1 MCVGDATA
9 FLEDGDVA
17 GPSLASAPMLEKMA
31 LWLFVC
37 VFKVLKCSLEA
48 GGR

>member
-1 MCVGDATA
+1 
-9 FLEDGDVA
+9 
-17 GPSLASAPMLEKMA
+17 MLEKMA